1 MAVNSIEFIIERLQ
15 LPLNYGLSIDTWRI
29 SYISKLKGN
38 HFVLFSFINCAII
51 LIFRWDIG
59 KSFSLVWRG
68 KVSLWHYVYGKHI
81 IFSLNALK
89 WREMLV
95 SLLSNQSGNFFPNCL
110 GKWSE
115 YKVSWAA
122 TKQTYFNGIKRRR
135 VNSSQISHHRTPQ
148 KLELFH
154 LFVGLSGYGYPPSV
168 IYSFVL
174 KRPKWKKFKYLIL

>member
-59 KSFSLVWRG
+59 KSVSLVWRG
-68 KVSLWHYVYGKHI
+68 KVSLWHYVYGKHS

-89 WREMLV
+89 WREMSV

-110 GKWSE
+110 GKWSAE
-115 YKVSWAA
+115 
-122 TKQTYFNGIKRRR
+122 QQQNRL
-135 VNSSQISHHRTPQ
+135 ISMELSEEEWIHPKFHTTAHHRN
-148 KLELFH
+148 
-154 LFVGLSGYGYPPSV
+154 LSFFICSSDWV
-168 IYSFVL
+168 ATD
-174 KRPKWKKFKYLIL
+174 ILLR